1 MAEISNINIFHITQ
15 FFLVKTY
22 KRDQWNLPNI
32 LTYISGIFDG
42 FFKAGLVPL
51 TWLLDNDLCGRG
63 VVCVTERC
71 CGTWPVSTVWP
82 SSAALRCGAR
92 ARAAYQ
98 VALAHYVCGARAR
111 VMGGAGA
118 MFKSAIILPFVLA
131 LDGRPVLR
139 C

>member
-1 MAEISNINIFHITQ
+1 MQSERYLRAYETSF
-15 FFLVKTY
+15 KPS
-22 KRDQWNLPNI
+22 QWFCL
-32 LTYISGIFDG
+32 S
-42 FFKAGLVPL
+42 L
-51 TWLLDNDLCGRG
+51 TWLLDNELCGRG